1 MSLLKPKRAPLIP
14 VGNLYEKRSANG
26 NVFYSGQLI
35 VSGVKIGVL
44 VYPARSDA
52 PPDQKGQ
59 PAALTLLADADE
71 LDIFEALTAQRIDDD
86 HPF

>member
-1 MSLLKPKRAPLIP
+1 MSLLKAKRAPLTPI
-14 VGNLYEKRSANG
+14 GNLYEKRSANG
-26 NVFYSGQLI
+26 NVFFSGQLI

-44 VYPARSDA
+44 VYPARPDA
-52 PPDQKGQ
+52 PADAKGQ

-71 LDIFEALTAQRIDDD
+71 LEMFEALTAQRIDD

>member
-1 MSLLKPKRAPLIP
+1 MSLLKRNRAPLIP
-14 VGNLYEKRSANG
+14 VGNLYAKAGKNG
-26 NVFYSGQLI
+26 TFYTGQLI

-44 VYPARSDA
+44 VYPARPDA
-52 PPDQKGQ
+52 PPDAKGQ

-71 LDIFEALTAQRIDDD
+71 LEIFEALTAQRIED